1 MSSLETTRFL
11 GQAIVLCTDWRNTMI
26 SRFLSVVDG
35 VSKIAGGV
43 AAVMLIGIA
52 ALILAEIIM
61 RVALNLSLDFAWEYS
76 TYFTA
81 IVIFCGA
88 AYTLRTGGH
97 VRVSLLST
105 SVPPRAAY
113 AIDILCTL
121 IAVALA
127 ALLAYAMTELALR
140 SLIAGSKSPTIVATP
155 LVVPQGGV
163 AVGAIV
169 LLLQLIARLVRLF
182 TGQPPEDTSGQASYR
197 VD

>member
-1 MSSLETTRFL
+1 
-11 GQAIVLCTDWRNTMI
+11 MI

-43 AAVMLIGIA
+43 AVVMLIGIA

-97 VRVSLLST
+97 VRVSLFDMGPEIVGGRPREFSKPPSEVERARQQQPIGPWR
-105 SVPPRAAY
+105 SV
-113 AIDILCTL
+113 D
-121 IAVALA
+121 
-127 ALLAYAMTELALR
+127 
-140 SLIAGSKSPTIVATP
+140 
-155 LVVPQGGV
+155 
-163 AVGAIV
+163 
-169 LLLQLIARLVRLF
+169 
-182 TGQPPEDTSGQASYR
+182 
-197 VD
+197 